1 MKVGD
6 KVRVIQLVSIDRETT
21 DLKVG
26 DTGVVVAIDEIVSVK
41 IDRDFK
47 YNKDAYNY
55 NESHGSYDFLIS
67 QLEVIDEKNTIPENT
82 TDSVVTVRLRL
93 DTNSDFFIDALI
105 ENGYWVRQET
115 INDTYVDVKFFKERE
130 DE

>member
-26 DTGVVVAIDEIVSVK
+26 DTGVVVAIDEIASVK

-47 YNKDAYNY
+47 CNKDGYNY
-55 NESHGSYDFLIS
+55 NEFYGSYDFLIS
-67 QLEVIDEKNTIPENT
+67 QLEVIKEVNTIPENT

-105 ENGYWVRQET
+105 ENGYWVRQEI

-130 DE
+130 DK